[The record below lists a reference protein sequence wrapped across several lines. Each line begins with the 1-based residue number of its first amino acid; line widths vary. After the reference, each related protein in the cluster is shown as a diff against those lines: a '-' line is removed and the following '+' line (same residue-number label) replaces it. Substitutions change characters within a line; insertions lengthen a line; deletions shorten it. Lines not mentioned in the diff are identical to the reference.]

1 MPTRNTRFVPCIL
14 SCLLFLLSLTGCD
27 ALPAILNT
35 GTSTPTSSSQSS
47 LNVWTKA
54 ATGIEIRTEDW
65 KSEGNNEDRITILR
79 LDPHH
84 IHLSIGYQPQLPLS
98 LNEWM
103 KQTHAL
109 AVINGGY
116 FNDKN
121 QPTGL
126 LVANGQAHGASYQG
140 FGGMLS
146 VNAQGRLELRALYN
160 QPYDPDNE
168 QIQQAT
174 QSSPMLV
181 LNGQRASFN
190 ANAASERRT
199 VVAQDKQGRLLLIVS
214 PKEAFSLD
222 ELADLLVSSDLS
234 IQTALNLDG
243 GASTGMYV
251 RAGNQNVTVDSV
263 TTLPIVIII
272 K

>member
-1 MPTRNTRFVPCIL
+1 MPTRNTRFFPYIL
-14 SCLLFLLSLTGCD
+14 SCLLFLLSLTSCD
-27 ALPAILNT
+27 ALPAALNA
-35 GTSTPTSSSQSS
+35 GTSTPTSSEPP
-47 LNVWTKA
+47 LNVWAKA
-54 ATGIEIRTEDW
+54 ANGIEIRTEDW
-65 KSEGNNEDRITILR
+65 KSEGNNEDRVTILR
-79 LDPHH
+79 LDPQH
-84 IHLSIGYQPQLPLS
+84 IHLSIGYQPRFPVS

-116 FNDKN
+116 FDDKN

-126 LVANGQAHGASYQG
+126 LIANGQAHGSSYQG
-140 FGGMLS
+140 FGGMLA
-146 VNAQGRLELRALYN
+146 VNAQGHLELRSLLD

-181 LNGQRASFN
+181 LNGQRTDFK

-199 VVAQDKQGRLLLIVS
+199 VVAQDKQGRFLLIVS

-234 IQTALNLDG
+234 IQKALNLDG
-243 GASTGMYV
+243 GASTGMYL
-251 RAGNQNVTVDSV
+251 RTGNQNVTIDSV